1 MNLTRRCELDIP
13 NSGRRMDEAPASAT
27 VSRLGFEVEVLKAQ
41 IKALQAEN
49 EVQKAVNEAL
59 QAQQKELYGEL
70 RRRMPA

>member
-27 VSRLGFEVEVLKAQ
+27 VSRLEFEVLKAQ